1 MLLKLIFLTA
11 QRLALVA
18 TIDGQMKVLALP
30 LDREYRTKVMLAHA
44 NTEAELLNV
53 DAELRKLQR
62 GAGLRAMVA

>member
-53 DAELRKLQR
+53 DAEIRKLQR
-62 GAGLRAMVA
+62 GVGLQAMEC

>member
-30 LDREYRTKVMLAHA
+30 RDREYRTTVMLAHA

>member
-44 NTEAELLNV
+44 NTEAELLKI
-53 DAELRKLQR
+53 DGEIRKLQR